1 MMSMQAVRALAP
13 LTIDACYLA
22 TLVAQG
28 KLLSRGELGKHFMLI
43 SASITLVAL
52 VAKMEEV
59 AKIAALDIGLV
70 IEGSDSADVGREQ
83 ALIHAQVGRIE

>member
-1 MMSMQAVRALAP
+1 
-13 LTIDACYLA
+13 
-22 TLVAQG
+22 
-28 KLLSRGELGKHFMLI
+28 MLI

-52 VAKMEEV
+52 VAKMEHV
-59 AKIAALDIGLV
+59 AKVAALDIGLV